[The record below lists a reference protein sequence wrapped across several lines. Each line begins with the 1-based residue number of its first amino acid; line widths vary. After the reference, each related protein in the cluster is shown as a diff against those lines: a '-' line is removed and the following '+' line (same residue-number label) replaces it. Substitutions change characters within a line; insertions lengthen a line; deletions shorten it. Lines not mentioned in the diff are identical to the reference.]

1 MSLNMGAH
9 PTPNPPKPT
18 KISRLKT
25 FLDQLDPHPWD
36 FDFDEP
42 GFQPRPFFAR
52 RATFSGPPSLPNPVP
67 EAIECK
73 GVAKTNDKVT
83 EPTSP

>member
-1 MSLNMGAH
+1 MGAH

-52 RATFSGPPSLPNPVP
+52 VSGAELV
-67 EAIECK
+67 EC
-73 GVAKTNDKVT
+73 GVWSVK
-83 EPTSP
+83 